1 MGIRVGRLAL
11 NEKWS
16 AIGGLLLCLPYFFYS
31 ASQPSCGIST
41 EKHRFEARAQ
51 KNLRQ
56 APHANRFAQLL
67 DGRQI
72 RRERLPVG
80 ELRRAIAP
88 LGVEIIQQARR
99 AALVRIL
106 ADLE

>member
-41 EKHRFEARAQ
+41 
-51 KNLRQ
+51 
-56 APHANRFAQLL
+56 
-67 DGRQI
+67 
-72 RRERLPVG
+72 
-80 ELRRAIAP
+80 
-88 LGVEIIQQARR
+88 
-99 AALVRIL
+99 
-106 ADLE
+106 